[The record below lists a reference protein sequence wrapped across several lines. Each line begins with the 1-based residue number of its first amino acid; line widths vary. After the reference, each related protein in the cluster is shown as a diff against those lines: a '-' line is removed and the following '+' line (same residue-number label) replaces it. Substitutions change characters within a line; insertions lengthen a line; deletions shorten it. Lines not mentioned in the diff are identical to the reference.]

1 MNTTADATI
10 APPRGNPILMGHE
23 PAEQALLHA
32 WRSNRLHHAWLITG
46 PRGIGKATLAFR
58 FARFLL
64 AGSGADLFAPA
75 PTTLDMDP
83 AAPTFRQVASGGHA
97 DLLTIERAYDEKRD
111 RLRSEIV
118 VDDVRALGAFLH
130 LKAAGGGWRV
140 AVIDCADDLN
150 RNAANALLK
159 LVEEPPRQAV
169 ILLVSHAPGRL
180 LPTIRSRCRRL
191 QLGPLD
197 DREMATLLGRYCPS
211 LPDGDRQLLLHM
223 AEGSIGRA
231 LEIAAAGG
239 PDLYRTIVGQLLQG
253 SKTDPIALHA
263 MADRLAHKDAAD
275 LFRLAGELV
284 VGWLGRLVRAKATGQ
299 GAPNLIEGEAAGLAA
314 LAARHS
320 LDQWLEL
327 WEKIARLFART
338 ETANLDRKQV
348 WVGAMLDIAGSAGRQ
363 P

>member
-1 MNTTADATI
+1 MSDI
-10 APPRGNPILMGHE
+10 DIVPPRGNPTLAGHE
-23 PAEQALLHA
+23 AAEQAILQA
-32 WRSNRLHHAWLITG
+32 WTANRLHHGWLITG

-58 FARFLL
+58 AARFLL
-64 AGSGADLFAPA
+64 AGSGADLYTRSPPSLDLDPSAPV
-75 PTTLDMDP
+75 
-83 AAPTFRQVASGGHA
+83 FRQVASGGHP
-97 DLLTIERAYDEKRD
+97 DLLTIERGYDEKRD

-118 VDDVRALGAFLH
+118 VDDVRELGAFLH
-130 LKAAGGGWRV
+130 LKAAAGGWRV

-159 LVEEPPRQAV
+159 LLEEPPRQAV

-191 QLGPLD
+191 PLAPLGD
-197 DREMATLLGRYCPS
+197 AVMTSLLGRYCPEVA
-211 LPDGDRQLLLHM
+211 DRDRQLLLHM

-239 PDLYRTIVGQLLQG
+239 PDLYRTIVGQLLQAPT
-253 SKTDPIALHA
+253 SDAAALHA
-263 MADRLAHKDAAD
+263 MADRLGHKDAAD
-275 LFRLAGELV
+275 LFRLAGDLV
-284 VGWLGRLVRAKATGQ
+284 VGWLGRLIRAKATGQ
-299 GAPNLIEGEAAGLAA
+299 GVPNLIEGEATGLAA

-348 WVGAMLDIAGSAGRQ
+348 WVGAMLDIAGPAGRQ